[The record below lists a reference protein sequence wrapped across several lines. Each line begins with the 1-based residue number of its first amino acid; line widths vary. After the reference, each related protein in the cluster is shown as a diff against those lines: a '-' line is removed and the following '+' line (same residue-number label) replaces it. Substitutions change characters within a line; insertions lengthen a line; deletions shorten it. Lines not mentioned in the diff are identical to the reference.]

1 MKHSYHLVRPD
12 RKTSSVRLVVSHGGK
27 KYLRSTGLVVET
39 ALWNKKAKTLISTCR
54 DTRARERLIEI
65 ESRLLER
72 EVSAKTERE
81 VLGALDYALGRESV
95 AVSSL
100 SLWEYFDEW
109 ANRDAHSRK
118 DRQLAYK
125 RIADI
130 MGKKDDWGDIDGDWV
145 WRFTKKCNDLGY
157 SQNYKSTLGAK
168 FRTMMKEA
176 FGRGVHTNEAFH
188 LIKTP
193 YKTADT
199 IALTQE
205 EVDALWGAELSG
217 KERDAR
223 DCFIVGVYC
232 AGRFQDY
239 SKLSEENIVDGKLRY
254 VQRKTG
260 ATVLIPLSP
269 RISEVFARNG
279 GRCPAITEQELG
291 RHIKKVCEKIGGSFS
306 KIVEVTKDAGGKSSL
321 VKKRR
326 CEMISAHTARRTGA
340 SLLYKSGVPIR
351 VCRFLTGHHSDS
363 QFLAYV
369 KCNIEEGADL
379 LARSE
384 FFK

>member
-12 RKTSSVRLVVSHGGK
+12 LKTSSVRLVVSHGGK
-27 KYLRSTGLVVET
+27 KYPRATGLVVET

-54 DTRARERLIEI
+54 DTRARERLMEI

-72 EVSAKTERE
+72 EAVAKTERE
-81 VLGALDYALGRESV
+81 VLEAIDYALGRNTPSP
-95 AVSSL
+95 SSF
-100 SLWEYFDEW
+100 SLWSYFKDW
-109 ANRDAHSRK
+109 ADRDCASR
-118 DRQLAYK
+118 RGRLLAYK

-130 MGKKDDWGDIDGDWV
+130 MGTKDDWGDIDGDWI
-145 WRFTKKCNDLGY
+145 WRFNQRCNDLGY

-176 FGRGVHTNEAFH
+176 FERGVHTNEAFH
-188 LIKTP
+188 LVKTP

-279 GRCPAITEQELG
+279 GRCPVITEQELG
-291 RHIKKVCEKIGGSFS
+291 RHIKNVCRKIGGSFDS
-306 KIVEVTKDAGGKSSL
+306 VVEVTRDSGGVSKIE
-321 VKKRR
+321 KRR
-326 CEMISAHTARRTGA
+326 KWELVSPHTARRTGA

-379 LARSE
+379 LSRSE